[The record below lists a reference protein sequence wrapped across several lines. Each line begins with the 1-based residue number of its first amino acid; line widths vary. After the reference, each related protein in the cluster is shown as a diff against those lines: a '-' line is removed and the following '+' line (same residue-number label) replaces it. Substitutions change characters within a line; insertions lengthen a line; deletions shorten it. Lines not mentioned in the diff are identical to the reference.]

1 MLLKTER
8 SFMWNCLEISSR
20 VHGFCW
26 SFPRKLL
33 YELLYDCT
41 RSAETISG
49 SFPSS
54 RPSARGIS
62 HRVSNMRPS
71 VVDSTSFGQ
80 WPMSSQS
87 KILSALKASDSESS
101 GHGAR
106 LCYRLPQCGRP
117 ALAKVGT
124 PRHLLM
130 DSDLISRVPT
140 SDYNSAGRSARRTRT
155 GSTVTRP
162 SFESV

>member
-26 SFPRKLL
+26 SFPQARK
-33 YELLYDCT
+33 LLYDCT

-101 GHGAR
+101 GA
-106 LCYRLPQCGRP
+106 RLPQCGRP

-162 SFESV
+162 SSESV